1 MPPLSFKQ
9 NKIMNWNL
17 FGFIIEIAIVVSAVV
32 YGVTRMKIIRSQAQ
46 RLANL
51 KKAADLEIDMK
62 KATWDEIRKLRCE
75 VDASRQGIARRDKII
90 RERDDLISDMDEQVK
105 EVAEDTARM
114 RDILGRMEV
123 LGQNLPER
131 KAGDSDAKY
140 LQRCRMAVITKAY
153 EYVQVVDDMALLTV
167 IAPREDRDVIGGATA
182 TEDNYGKRAGRY
194 KGTRI
199 EGPKTA
205 GLNLLE
211 EELSA
216 MKADPRTARELIDLT
231 DDTW

>member
-1 MPPLSFKQ
+1 
-9 NKIMNWNL
+9 MNWKII
-17 FGFIIEIAIVVSAVV
+17 GFIFEIAVVVAAVV
-32 YGVTRMKIIRSQAQ
+32 YGLRSRVLIQSMKG

-51 KKAADLEIDMK
+51 KKGADMEAEKNVAI
-62 KATWDEIRKLRCE
+62 WDEMRKLRGE
-75 VDASRQGIARRDKII
+75 LDISRQGINRRDKII
-90 RERDDLISDMDEQVK
+90 NERDGIIADMDEQVK
-105 EVAEDTARM
+105 ELAEDTARM

>member
-1 MPPLSFKQ
+1 
-9 NKIMNWNL
+9 MNWKII
-17 FGFIIEIAIVVSAVV
+17 GFIFEIAVVVAAVV
-32 YGVTRMKIIRSQAQ
+32 YGLRSRVLIQSMKG

-51 KKAADLEIDMK
+51 KKGADMEAEKNVAI
-62 KATWDEIRKLRCE
+62 WDEMRKLRNE
-75 VDASRQGIARRDKII
+75 IDVSRQGIARRDKII

-105 EVAEDTARM
+105 ELIEKM
-114 RDILGRMEV
+114 RSTEV
-123 LGQNLPER
+123 VVLRQNLPER
-131 KAGDSDAKY
+131 KVGDSDAKY

>member
-1 MPPLSFKQ
+1 
-9 NKIMNWNL
+9 MNWKII
-17 FGFIIEIAIVVSAVV
+17 GFIFEIAVVVAAVV
-32 YGVTRMKIIRSQAQ
+32 YGLRSRVLIQSMKG

-51 KKAADLEIDMK
+51 KKGADMEAEKNVAI
-62 KATWDEIRKLRCE
+62 WDEMRKLRNE
-75 VDASRQGIARRDKII
+75 IDVSRQGINRRDKII

-105 EVAEDTARM
+105 ELIEKM
-114 RDILGRMEV
+114 RSTEV
-123 LGQNLPER
+123 VVLRQNLPER
-131 KAGDSDAKY
+131 KDGDSDAKY

-231 DDTW
+231 DDTWQELWKRNYSN

>member
-1 MPPLSFKQ
+1 
-9 NKIMNWNL
+9 MNWKL
-17 FGFIIEIAIVVSAVV
+17 LGFICEIAVVVAAVA
-32 YGVTRMKIIRSQAQ
+32 YGLRSHVTIRTLKG

-51 KKAADLEIDMK
+51 NGTLATIKKNAEFDAEKNI
-62 KATWDEIRKLRCE
+62 AVWDEMRKLRHE
-75 VDASRQGIARRDKII
+75 IDVSRQGVNRRDKII
-90 RERDDLISDMDEQVK
+90 QERDRIIADMDEQAR
-105 EVAEDTARM
+105 ELAEDTARM
-114 RDILGRMEV
+114 RDVLGRMEV

-153 EYVQVVDDMALLTV
+153 EYVQVVDGMALLTV
-167 IAPREDRDVIGGATA
+167 IAPKEDEDVITGATA
-182 TEDNYGKRAGRY
+182 MDDNCGKRVGGY

-231 DDTW
+231 GDTW

>member
-1 MPPLSFKQ
+1 
-9 NKIMNWNL
+9 MNWKII
-17 FGFIIEIAIVVSAVV
+17 GFIFEIAVVVAAVV
-32 YGVTRMKIIRSQAQ
+32 YGLRSRVLIQSMKG

-51 KKAADLEIDMK
+51 KKGADMETEKNI
-62 KATWDEIRKLRCE
+62 ATWDEMRKLRGE
-75 VDASRQGIARRDKII
+75 LDISRQGINRRDKII
-90 RERDDLISDMDEQVK
+90 NERDGIIADMDEQVK
-105 EVAEDTARM
+105 ELAEDTARM

>member
-1 MPPLSFKQ
+1 
-9 NKIMNWNL
+9 MNWKII
-17 FGFIIEIAIVVSAVV
+17 GFIFEIAVVVAAVV
-32 YGVTRMKIIRSQAQ
+32 YGLRSRVLIQSMKG

-51 KKAADLEIDMK
+51 KKGADMETEKNI
-62 KATWDEIRKLRCE
+62 ATWDEMRKLRGE
-75 VDASRQGIARRDKII
+75 LDISRQGINRRDKII

-105 EVAEDTARM
+105 ELAEDTARM

-182 TEDNYGKRAGRY
+182 TEDNYGKLAGRY

>member
-1 MPPLSFKQ
+1 
-9 NKIMNWNL
+9 MNWKII
-17 FGFIIEIAIVVSAVV
+17 GFIFEIAVVVAAVV
-32 YGVTRMKIIRSQAQ
+32 YGLRSRVLIQSMKG

-51 KKAADLEIDMK
+51 KKGADMEAEKNVAI
-62 KATWDEIRKLRCE
+62 WDEMRKLRNE
-75 VDASRQGIARRDKII
+75 IDVSRQGINRRDKII
-90 RERDDLISDMDEQVK
+90 QERDGVIADMDEQVK
-105 EVAEDTARM
+105 ELAEDTARM

-182 TEDNYGKRAGRY
+182 TDDNYGKRAGRY

>member
-1 MPPLSFKQ
+1 
-9 NKIMNWNL
+9 MNWKII
-17 FGFIIEIAIVVSAVV
+17 GFIFEIAVVVAAVV
-32 YGVTRMKIIRSQAQ
+32 YGLRSRVLIQSMKG

-51 KKAADLEIDMK
+51 KKGADMEAEKNVAI
-62 KATWDEIRKLRCE
+62 WDEMRKLRNE
-75 VDASRQGIARRDKII
+75 IDVSRQGINRRDKII
-90 RERDDLISDMDEQVK
+90 RERNDLISDMDEQVK
-105 EVAEDTARM
+105 ELIEKM
-114 RDILGRMEV
+114 RSTEV
-123 LGQNLPER
+123 VVLRQNLPER

>member
-1 MPPLSFKQ
+1 
-9 NKIMNWNL
+9 MNWKII
-17 FGFIIEIAIVVSAVV
+17 GFIFEIAVVVAAVV
-32 YGVTRMKIIRSQAQ
+32 YGLRSRVLIQSMKG

-51 KKAADLEIDMK
+51 KKGADMDAEKNVAI
-62 KATWDEIRKLRCE
+62 WDEMRKLRHELDC
-75 VDASRQGIARRDKII
+75 SRQGIARRDKII
-90 RERDDLISDMDEQVK
+90 QERDGVIADMDEQVK
-105 EVAEDTARM
+105 ELAEDTARM

-199 EGPKTA
+199 ERPKTA

>member
-1 MPPLSFKQ
+1 
-9 NKIMNWNL
+9 MNWKL
-17 FGFIIEIAIVVSAVV
+17 LGFICEIAVVVAAVA
-32 YGVTRMKIIRSQAQ
+32 YGLISHVTIRTLKG

-51 KKAADLEIDMK
+51 NGTLATIKKNAEFDAEKNI
-62 KATWDEIRKLRCE
+62 ATWDEMRKLRHE
-75 VDASRQGIARRDKII
+75 IDVSRQGVNRRDKII
-90 RERDDLISDMDEQVK
+90 QERDRIIADMDEQVR
-105 EVAEDTARM
+105 ELVGE
-114 RDILGRMEV
+114 
-123 LGQNLPER
+123 LGQLRDVNARVVVLRQELPER
-131 KAGDSDAKY
+131 RPTDSDAKY

-153 EYVQVVDDMALLTV
+153 DFAQVFDGAAQLMVLSPSQEPRTV
-167 IAPREDRDVIGGATA
+167 SASTIVGIPPRTSV
-182 TEDNYGKRAGRY
+182 
-194 KGTRI
+194 

>member
-1 MPPLSFKQ
+1 
-9 NKIMNWNL
+9 MNWKII
-17 FGFIIEIAIVVSAVV
+17 GFIFEIAVVVAAVV
-32 YGVTRMKIIRSQAQ
+32 YGLRSRVLIQSMKG

-51 KKAADLEIDMK
+51 KKGADMEAEKNVAI
-62 KATWDEIRKLRCE
+62 WDEMRKLRNE
-75 VDASRQGIARRDKII
+75 IDVSRQGINRRDKII
-90 RERDDLISDMDEQVK
+90 NERDGVIADMGEQVK
-105 EVAEDTARM
+105 ELAEDTARM

-123 LGQNLPER
+123 LGQSLPER

>member
-1 MPPLSFKQ
+1 
-9 NKIMNWNL
+9 MNWKII
-17 FGFIIEIAIVVSAVV
+17 GFIFEIAVVVAAVV
-32 YGVTRMKIIRSQAQ
+32 YGLRSRVLIQSMKG

-51 KKAADLEIDMK
+51 KKGADMEAEKNVAI
-62 KATWDEIRKLRCE
+62 WDEMRKLRNE
-75 VDASRQGIARRDKII
+75 IDVSRQGINRRNKII

-105 EVAEDTARM
+105 ELIEKM
-114 RDILGRMEV
+114 RSTEV
-123 LGQNLPER
+123 VVLRQNLPER
-131 KAGDSDAKY
+131 KDGDSDAKY

-182 TEDNYGKRAGRY
+182 TDDNYGKRAGRY

>member
-1 MPPLSFKQ
+1 
-9 NKIMNWNL
+9 MNWKII
-17 FGFIIEIAIVVSAVV
+17 GFIFEIAVVVAAVV
-32 YGVTRMKIIRSQAQ
+32 YGLRSRVLIQSMKG

-51 KKAADLEIDMK
+51 KKGADMEAEKNVAI
-62 KATWDEIRKLRCE
+62 WDEMRKLRNE
-75 VDASRQGIARRDKII
+75 IDVSRQGINRRDKII
-90 RERDDLISDMDEQVK
+90 RERDDLIADMDEQVK
-105 EVAEDTARM
+105 ELAEDTARM

-205 GLNLLE
+205 GLNLSE

>member
-1 MPPLSFKQ
+1 
-9 NKIMNWNL
+9 MNWKII
-17 FGFIIEIAIVVSAVV
+17 GFIFEIAVVVAAVV
-32 YGVTRMKIIRSQAQ
+32 YGLRSRVLIQSMKG

-51 KKAADLEIDMK
+51 KKGADMEAEKNVAI
-62 KATWDEIRKLRCE
+62 WDEMRKLRNE
-75 VDASRQGIARRDKII
+75 IDVSRQGINRRDKII
-90 RERDDLISDMDEQVK
+90 RERDDLIADMDEQVK
-105 EVAEDTARM
+105 ELAEDTARM

>member
-1 MPPLSFKQ
+1 
-9 NKIMNWNL
+9 MNWKII
-17 FGFIIEIAIVVSAVV
+17 GFIFEIAVVVAAVV
-32 YGVTRMKIIRSQAQ
+32 YGLRSRVLIQSMKG

-51 KKAADLEIDMK
+51 KKGADMEAEKNVAI
-62 KATWDEIRKLRCE
+62 WDEMRKLRNE
-75 VDASRQGIARRDKII
+75 IDVSRQGINRRDKII
-90 RERDDLISDMDEQVK
+90 QERDGVIADMDEQVK
-105 EVAEDTARM
+105 ELAEDTARM

>member
-1 MPPLSFKQ
+1 
-9 NKIMNWNL
+9 MNWKII
-17 FGFIIEIAIVVSAVV
+17 GFIFEIAVVVAAVV
-32 YGVTRMKIIRSQAQ
+32 YGLRSRVLIQSMKG

-51 KKAADLEIDMK
+51 KKGADMEAEKNVAI
-62 KATWDEIRKLRCE
+62 WDEMRKLRNE
-75 VDASRQGIARRDKII
+75 IDVSRQGINRRDKII
-90 RERDDLISDMDEQVK
+90 RERDGIIADMDEQVK
-105 EVAEDTARM
+105 ELAEDTARM

>member
-1 MPPLSFKQ
+1 
-9 NKIMNWNL
+9 MNWKII
-17 FGFIIEIAIVVSAVV
+17 GFIFEIAVVVAAVV
-32 YGVTRMKIIRSQAQ
+32 YGLRSRVLIQSMKG

-51 KKAADLEIDMK
+51 KKGADMETEKNI
-62 KATWDEIRKLRCE
+62 ATWDEMRKLRNE
-75 VDASRQGIARRDKII
+75 IDVSRQGINRRDKII
-90 RERDDLISDMDEQVK
+90 QERDDLISDMDEQVK
-105 EVAEDTARM
+105 ELAEDTARM
-114 RDILGRMEV
+114 RDILGRVEV

-182 TEDNYGKRAGRY
+182 TEYNYGKRAGRY

>member
-1 MPPLSFKQ
+1 
-9 NKIMNWNL
+9 MNWNL
-17 FGFIIEIAIVVSAVV
+17 FGFIIEIAVVVSAVV
-32 YGVTRMKIIRSQAQ
+32 YGVTRMRIIRSQAQ

-90 RERDDLISDMDEQVK
+90 RERDDLIADMDEQVK
-105 EVAEDTARM
+105 ELIEKM
-114 RDILGRMEV
+114 RSTEV
-123 LGQNLPER
+123 VVLRQNLPER

-182 TEDNYGKRAGRY
+182 TDDNYGKRAGRY

>member
-1 MPPLSFKQ
+1 
-9 NKIMNWNL
+9 MNWKII
-17 FGFIIEIAIVVSAVV
+17 GFIFEIAVVVAAVV
-32 YGVTRMKIIRSQAQ
+32 YGLRSRVLIQSMKG

-51 KKAADLEIDMK
+51 KKGADMEAEKNVAI
-62 KATWDEIRKLRCE
+62 WDEMRKLRNE
-75 VDASRQGIARRDKII
+75 IDVSRQGINRRDKII

-105 EVAEDTARM
+105 ELIEKM
-114 RDILGRMEV
+114 RSTEV
-123 LGQNLPER
+123 VVLRQNLPER

>member
-90 RERDDLISDMDEQVK
+90 QERDGVIADMDEQVR
-105 EVAEDTARM
+105 EVTDELEKVRDVSARVVAL
-114 RDILGRMEV
+114 RQE
-123 LGQNLPER
+123 LPER
-131 KAGDSDAKY
+131 RVGDSDAKY

-153 EYVQVVDDMALLTV
+153 DFAQVVDGMAQLMVL
-167 IAPREDRDVIGGATA
+167 APNKEPTTLSTITGMEWRPSAQTLFVRL
-182 TEDNYGKRAGRY
+182 
-194 KGTRI
+194 

>member
-1 MPPLSFKQ
+1 
-9 NKIMNWNL
+9 MNWKII
-17 FGFIIEIAIVVSAVV
+17 GFIFEIAVVVAAVV
-32 YGVTRMKIIRSQAQ
+32 YGLRSRVLIQSMKG

-51 KKAADLEIDMK
+51 KKGADMEAEKNVAI
-62 KATWDEIRKLRCE
+62 WDEMRKLRNE
-75 VDASRQGIARRDKII
+75 IDVSRQGINRRDKII
-90 RERDDLISDMDEQVK
+90 NERDGIIADMDEQVK
-105 EVAEDTARM
+105 ELAEDTARM

-199 EGPKTA
+199 EWPKTA

>member
-75 VDASRQGIARRDKII
+75 VDASRRGIERRDKII
-90 RERDDLISDMDEQVK
+90 RERDEVISDMDEQVK
-105 EVAEDTARM
+105 ELVEKM
-114 RDILGRMEV
+114 RSTEV
-123 LGQNLPER
+123 VVLRQELPER
-131 KAGDSDAKY
+131 KEGDSDAKY

>member
-1 MPPLSFKQ
+1 
-9 NKIMNWNL
+9 
-17 FGFIIEIAIVVSAVV
+17 
-32 YGVTRMKIIRSQAQ
+32 
-46 RLANL
+46 
-51 KKAADLEIDMK
+51 
-62 KATWDEIRKLRCE
+62 
-75 VDASRQGIARRDKII
+75 
-90 RERDDLISDMDEQVK
+90 
-105 EVAEDTARM
+105 
-114 RDILGRMEV
+114 V

-216 MKADPRTARELIDLT
+216 MKADPRTV
-231 DDTW
+231 

>member
-1 MPPLSFKQ
+1 
-9 NKIMNWNL
+9 MNWKII
-17 FGFIIEIAIVVSAVV
+17 GFIFEIAVVVAAVV
-32 YGVTRMKIIRSQAQ
+32 YGLRSRVLIQSMKG

-51 KKAADLEIDMK
+51 KKGADMEAEKNVAI
-62 KATWDEIRKLRCE
+62 WDEMRKLRNE
-75 VDASRQGIARRDKII
+75 IDVSRQGINRRDKII
-90 RERDDLISDMDEQVK
+90 RERDGFIADMDEQVK
-105 EVAEDTARM
+105 ELAEDTARM

-182 TEDNYGKRAGRY
+182 TDDNYGKRAGRY

>member
-75 VDASRQGIARRDKII
+75 VDASRRGIERRDKII
-90 RERDDLISDMDEQVK
+90 RERDDMISDMDEQVK
-105 EVAEDTARM
+105 ELMEKMRSTEVVVLRQELPARK
-114 RDILGRMEV
+114 
-123 LGQNLPER
+123 N
-131 KAGDSDAKY
+131 GDSDKKY
-140 LQRCRMAVITKAY
+140 IQRCRMAVITKAY

-216 MKADPRTARELIDLT
+216 MKADPRTARELIGLT

>member
-1 MPPLSFKQ
+1 
-9 NKIMNWNL
+9 
-17 FGFIIEIAIVVSAVV
+17 
-32 YGVTRMKIIRSQAQ
+32 MKG

-51 KKAADLEIDMK
+51 KKGADMEAEKNVAI
-62 KATWDEIRKLRCE
+62 WDEMRKLRNE
-75 VDASRQGIARRDKII
+75 IDVSRQGINRRDKII
-90 RERDDLISDMDEQVK
+90 NERDGIIADMDEQVK
-105 EVAEDTARM
+105 ELAEDTARM

>member
-1 MPPLSFKQ
+1 
-9 NKIMNWNL
+9 MNWKII
-17 FGFIIEIAIVVSAVV
+17 GFILEIAVVVVAVV
-32 YGVTRMKIIRSQAQ
+32 YGLRSRVLIQSMKG

-51 KKAADLEIDMK
+51 KKGADMEAK
-62 KATWDEIRKLRCE
+62 KNVAIWDEMRKLRNE
-75 VDASRQGIARRDKII
+75 IDVSRQGINRRDKII

-105 EVAEDTARM
+105 ELIEKM
-114 RDILGRMEV
+114 RSTEV
-123 LGQNLPER
+123 VVLRQNLPER
-131 KAGDSDAKY
+131 KDGDSDAKY

-216 MKADPRTARELIDLT
+216 MKADPRTARELIEST

>member
-1 MPPLSFKQ
+1 
-9 NKIMNWNL
+9 MNWKII
-17 FGFIIEIAIVVSAVV
+17 GFIFEIAVVVAAVV
-32 YGVTRMKIIRSQAQ
+32 YGLRSRVLIQSMKG

-51 KKAADLEIDMK
+51 KKGADMEAEKNVAI
-62 KATWDEIRKLRCE
+62 WDEMRKLRNE
-75 VDASRQGIARRDKII
+75 IDVSRQGINRRDKII

-105 EVAEDTARM
+105 ELAEDTARM

>member
-1 MPPLSFKQ
+1 
-9 NKIMNWNL
+9 MNWKII
-17 FGFIIEIAIVVSAVV
+17 GFIFEIAVVVAAVV
-32 YGVTRMKIIRSQAQ
+32 YGLRSRVLIQSMKG

-51 KKAADLEIDMK
+51 KKGADMETEKNI
-62 KATWDEIRKLRCE
+62 ATWDEMRKLRNE
-75 VDASRQGIARRDKII
+75 IDVSRQGINRRDKII
-90 RERDDLISDMDEQVK
+90 RERDDLIADMDEQVK
-105 EVAEDTARM
+105 ELIEKM
-114 RDILGRMEV
+114 RSTEV
-123 LGQNLPER
+123 VVLRQNLPER
-131 KAGDSDAKY
+131 KDGDSDAKY

-167 IAPREDRDVIGGATA
+167 IAPGEDRDVIGGATA

>member
-1 MPPLSFKQ
+1 
-9 NKIMNWNL
+9 MNWKII
-17 FGFIIEIAIVVSAVV
+17 GFIFEIAVVVAAVV
-32 YGVTRMKIIRSQAQ
+32 YGLISYVTIRTLKG

-51 KKAADLEIDMK
+51 NGTLATIKKNAEFDAEKNI
-62 KATWDEIRKLRCE
+62 ATWDEMRKLRGE
-75 VDASRQGIARRDKII
+75 LDISRQGINRRDKII
-90 RERDDLISDMDEQVK
+90 NERDGIIADMDEQVK
-105 EVAEDTARM
+105 ELAEDTAWM

-153 EYVQVVDDMALLTV
+153 EYVQVVDDMAFLTV

-199 EGPKTA
+199 EGPKTS

>member
-1 MPPLSFKQ
+1 
-9 NKIMNWNL
+9 MNWKII
-17 FGFIIEIAIVVSAVV
+17 GFIFEIAVVVAAVV
-32 YGVTRMKIIRSQAQ
+32 YGLRSRVLIQSMKG

-51 KKAADLEIDMK
+51 KKGADMEAEKNVAI
-62 KATWDEIRKLRCE
+62 WDEMRKLRNE
-75 VDASRQGIARRDKII
+75 IDVSRQGINRRDKII
-90 RERDDLISDMDEQVK
+90 NERDGIIADMDEQVK
-105 EVAEDTARM
+105 ELAEDTARM

>member
-17 FGFIIEIAIVVSAVV
+17 FGFIIEIAVVVSAVV

-105 EVAEDTARM
+105 ELIEKM
-114 RDILGRMEV
+114 RSTEV
-123 LGQNLPER
+123 VVLRQELPER

>member
-1 MPPLSFKQ
+1 
-9 NKIMNWNL
+9 MNWKII
-17 FGFIIEIAIVVSAVV
+17 GFIFEIAVVVAAVV
-32 YGVTRMKIIRSQAQ
+32 YGLRSRVLIQSMKG

-51 KKAADLEIDMK
+51 KKGADMEAEKNVAI
-62 KATWDEIRKLRCE
+62 WDEMRKLRNE
-75 VDASRQGIARRDKII
+75 IDVSRQGINRRDKII

-105 EVAEDTARM
+105 ELAEDTARM
-114 RDILGRMEV
+114 RDVLGRMEV

>member
-1 MPPLSFKQ
+1 
-9 NKIMNWNL
+9 MNWKII
-17 FGFIIEIAIVVSAVV
+17 GFIFEIAVVVAAVV
-32 YGVTRMKIIRSQAQ
+32 YGLRSRVLIQSMKG

-51 KKAADLEIDMK
+51 KKGADMEAEKNVAI
-62 KATWDEIRKLRCE
+62 WDEMRKLRCE

-105 EVAEDTARM
+105 ELIEKM
-114 RDILGRMEV
+114 RSTEV
-123 LGQNLPER
+123 VVLRQNLPER
-131 KAGDSDAKY
+131 KDGDSDAKY

>member
-1 MPPLSFKQ
+1 
-9 NKIMNWNL
+9 MNWKII
-17 FGFIIEIAIVVSAVV
+17 GFILEIAVVVVAVV
-32 YGVTRMKIIRSQAQ
+32 YGLRSRVLIQSMKG

-51 KKAADLEIDMK
+51 KKGADMEAEKNVAI
-62 KATWDEIRKLRCE
+62 WDEMRKLRNE
-75 VDASRQGIARRDKII
+75 IDVSRQGIARRDKII

-105 EVAEDTARM
+105 ELIEKM
-114 RDILGRMEV
+114 RSTEV
-123 LGQNLPER
+123 VVLRQNLPER
-131 KAGDSDAKY
+131 KDGDSDAKY